1 MAVSRKRKSE
11 FHNGLILR
19 VLLLSGTI
27 EHGIEWKILL
37 LLHVVLSVFSTNTTS
52 ITVSEYEDDD
62 EYSDEEDDMSDDD
75 DDDSWKVRRSAIRA
89 LAAVVESSK
98 HDPSKLWIDEFA
110 WRKNKSKTI
119 TVAGAL
125 VNRTKEREENCRVDI
140 IDCFARLLSVTIQA
154 ANDGVVVL
162 SSPDAMDT
170 SSTSVVID
178 LSTKYCPAIVKACE
192 KQLSAKKGGERT
204 KSSAMALLSVLSSSP
219 GGVGGNEQISSVF
232 THIRP
237 ILSKDDES
245 AHHRKLSSGSKTLKL
260 DALCLVRTM
269 ITGKSDGI
277 VHLKS
282 ALVEKLLVEL
292 CGAVQEDWYKVIAE
306 ALRVLAEVPKL
317 LAKAWSSADDKSGK
331 REEMD
336 MVAAALYAAIEPRLA
351 AHDLDQEIKDCAL
364 QATASLLSI
373 LHSSLNT
380 EQTGR
385 LLSLL
390 LERLKNETTRI
401 AAIKTLSSVVSTG
414 LPDDMD
420 GEDSVD
426 LSPILAEAVSELAN
440 LLRQQSRRVK
450 QSALESLNVVIKC
463 NGGGSLDKALYE
475 SVLKEL
481 GAIIV
486 DSDLH
491 ISHLS
496 LCVPLT

>member
-1 MAVSRKRKSE
+1 
-11 FHNGLILR
+11 
-19 VLLLSGTI
+19 
-27 EHGIEWKILL
+27 
-37 LLHVVLSVFSTNTTS
+37 
-52 ITVSEYEDDD
+52 
-62 EYSDEEDDMSDDD
+62 MSDD

-110 WRKNKSKTI
+110 WRKNKSSTI

-154 ANDGVVVL
+154 AKGGVVIL

-170 SSTSVVID
+170 SSTSVDID
-178 LSTKYCPAIVKACE
+178 LSAKYAPAIVKACE
-192 KQLSAKKGGERT
+192 KQLGAKKGGERT

-219 GGVGGNEQISSVF
+219 GGVGGNEQIASVF

-237 ILSKDDES
+237 ILSKGDDS

-269 ITGKSDGI
+269 ITAESGDV

-282 ALVEKLLVEL
+282 ALLEKLLTEL

-306 ALRVLAEVPKL
+306 ALRVLAEVPRL
-317 LAKAWSSADDKSGK
+317 LAKAWGSADDKSGK
-331 REEMD
+331 KEEMD
-336 MVAAALYAAIEPRLA
+336 EIASALYASIEPRLA
-351 AHDLDQEIKDCAL
+351 AHDLDQEIKECAL
-364 QATASLLSI
+364 QATASLLSV
-373 LHSSLNT
+373 LHSSLSA

-414 LPDDMD
+414 STDDMD
-420 GEDSVD
+420 EGDSVD

-450 QSALESLNVVIKC
+450 QSALESLDVVIKC
-463 NGGGSLDKALYE
+463 NGGGSLDEALYE

-496 LCVPLT
+496 LYVPLKHQSFHFYFTDLLSQHAHPSLYNLFSCVTIFFSTGAPPSRCLRRLLPAVPASSPMYFQLL

>member
-1 MAVSRKRKSE
+1 MSFTVFLDLFCSFME
-11 FHNGLILR
+11 D
-19 VLLLSGTI
+19 LLSGTQYQK
-27 EHGIEWKILL
+27 GGSDSCFLNRMLL
-37 LLHVVLSVFSTNTTS
+37 YNLISQTL
-52 ITVSEYEDDD
+52 SEYEDDD
-62 EYSDEEDDMSDDD
+62 EYSDDEDDMSDD

-98 HDPSKLWIDEFA
+98 HDPSKLWIDEYA
-110 WRKNKSKTI
+110 WRKNKSTTI

-154 ANDGVVVL
+154 AKDSVVVL

-170 SSTSVVID
+170 SSTSVIID
-178 LSTKYCPAIVKACE
+178 LGAKYSPAIVKACE
-192 KQLSAKKGGERT
+192 KQLGAKKGGERT

-219 GGVGGNEQISSVF
+219 GGVGGNEQIASVF
-232 THIRP
+232 THIQP
-237 ILSKDDES
+237 ILSKGDDS

-269 ITGKSDGI
+269 ITGESGDI

-282 ALVEKLLVEL
+282 ALLETLLTEL
-292 CGAVQEDWYKVIAE
+292 CSAVQEDWYKVIAE
-306 ALRVLAEVPKL
+306 ALRVLAEVPRL
-317 LAKAWSSADDKSGK
+317 LAKAWGSADDKSGK
-331 REEMD
+331 KEEMD
-336 MVAAALYAAIEPRLA
+336 KVAAALYASIEPRLA
-351 AHDLDQEIKDCAL
+351 AHDLDQEIKECAL
-364 QATASLLSI
+364 QATASLLSV
-373 LHSSLNT
+373 LHSSLSA

-414 LPDDMD
+414 STDDMD
-420 GEDSVD
+420 EGDSVD

-450 QSALESLNVVIKC
+450 QSALESLDVVIKC

-496 LCVPLT
+496 LYVPLKHFLVSSL